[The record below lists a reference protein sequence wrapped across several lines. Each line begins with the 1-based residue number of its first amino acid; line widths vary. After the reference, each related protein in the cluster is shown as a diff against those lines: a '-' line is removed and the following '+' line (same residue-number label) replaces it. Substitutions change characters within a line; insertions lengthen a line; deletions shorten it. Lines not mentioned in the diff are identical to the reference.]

1 MDTWIP
7 ALIIGVIIIIG
18 LASWYGVRK
27 LHDPDPEPRSPINA
41 SSSGRGEQRVAVVI
55 NPVKTNADRARKII
69 KAECKLAGWPEP
81 VFLETT
87 VDDPGAAMTAEALK
101 MGADVVLACGGD
113 GTVRVVAE
121 GLTGTDVNLG
131 LVPLGTGNL
140 LARNLE
146 MNISDLDGSIA
157 AALFG
162 DERTIDTGLIELE
175 NADTGEV
182 TKHTFLVMAGIGF
195 DAKMISGTRDDLK
208 KNMGWLAYG
217 ESGVR
222 HLPGRRTKVGI
233 ALDDEPEQNRRVRSV
248 LFGNCGLLPGGI
260 DFIPSA
266 VIDDGI
272 MDVVVMSPRS
282 ALGWL
287 AMAGK
292 VLFKPR
298 RPSPSITFYRAK
310 EITLHCTEPMET
322 QLDGDPSGPVKS
334 LSVQVA
340 RCALTV
346 RVHRKDA
353 DGRQQ
358 EQLHSVVEGQSVEGQ
373 SVEGQSVEGQSVED
387 PTRENPALKN
397 PATED
402 RAIEDRTPGG

>member
-1 MDTWIP
+1 MDNWIP
-7 ALIIGVIIIIG
+7 ALIIGVIIIIS

-27 LHDPDPEPRSPINA
+27 LRQPEPEPDPAVRSL
-41 SSSGRGEQRVAVVI
+41 SSDREQQQVAVVI
-55 NPVKTNADRARKII
+55 NPVKTHSARARRII
-69 KAECKLAGWPEP
+69 TTECRLAGWPEP

-87 VDDPGAAMTAEALK
+87 KDDPGVAMTAEALEK
-101 MGADVVLACGGD
+101 GADVVIACGGD

-121 GLTGTDVNLG
+121 ALSDTGVSLG

-146 MNISDLDGSIA
+146 MNVSDLDGSIA
-157 AALFG
+157 TALFG
-162 DERTIDTGLIELE
+162 DERKIDTGLIELE
-175 NADTGEV
+175 NAHGGGI

-195 DAKMISGTRDDLK
+195 DAKMIGDTRDDLK
-208 KNMGWLAYG
+208 KNVGWLAYG

-233 ALDDEPEQNRRVRSV
+233 SLDDEPEQYRRVRSV

-260 DFIPSA
+260 DFIPNA

-272 MDVVVMSPRS
+272 MDVVVLSPRS
-282 ALGWL
+282 AIGWL
-287 AMAGK
+287 AMAAK

-298 RPSPSITFYRAK
+298 RPSPAIDFYRAK
-310 EITLHCTEPMET
+310 KITLHCTEPMET

-334 LSVQVA
+334 LSVEVD

-346 RVHRKDA
+346 RVHRKGA
-353 DGRQQ
+353 EGRQQ
-358 EQLHSVVEGQSVEGQ
+358 EQLRSA
-373 SVEGQSVEGQSVED
+373 VED
-387 PTRENPALKN
+387 PPADHFSTN
-397 PATED
+397 
-402 RAIEDRTPGG
+402 

>member
-1 MDTWIP
+1 MDSWIP
-7 ALIIGVIIIIG
+7 AIIIGVIIIIG

-27 LHDPDPEPRSPINA
+27 LHNPDPEPQSPINA
-41 SSSGRGEQRVAVVI
+41 LSSGRGEQRVAVVI
-55 NPVKTNADRARKII
+55 NPIKTNADRARKII
-69 KAECKLAGWPEP
+69 TAECKLAGWPAP
-81 VFLETT
+81 LFLETSK
-87 VDDPGAAMTAEALK
+87 DDPGAAMTAQALQH
-101 MGADVVLACGGD
+101 GADVVIACGGD

-121 GLTGTDVNLG
+121 GLAGTGVSLG

-146 MNISDLDGSIA
+146 MNVSDLDGSIA
-157 AALFG
+157 SALFG

-175 NADTGEV
+175 NADSGEV
-182 TKHTFLVMAGIGF
+182 TKHAFLVMAGIGF

-233 ALDDEPEQNRRVRSV
+233 SLDDDPEQIRRVRSV

-260 DFIPSA
+260 DFIPNA

-292 VLFKPR
+292 VIFKPR

-310 EITLHCTEPMET
+310 KITLHCTEPMET
-322 QLDGDPSGPVKS
+322 QLDGDPSGPMKS
-334 LSVQVA
+334 LSVQVD

-346 RVHRKDA
+346 RVHRKGP

-358 EQLHSVVEGQSVEGQ
+358 EELRSVVEEPPM
-373 SVEGQSVEGQSVED
+373 ED
-387 PTRENPALKN
+387 PAQGT
-397 PATED
+397 
-402 RAIEDRTPGG
+402 